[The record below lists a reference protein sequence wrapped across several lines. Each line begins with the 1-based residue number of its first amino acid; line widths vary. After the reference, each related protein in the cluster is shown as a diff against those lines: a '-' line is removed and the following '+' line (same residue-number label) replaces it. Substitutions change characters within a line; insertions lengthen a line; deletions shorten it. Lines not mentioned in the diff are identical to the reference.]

1 MLGAPAAP
9 NTNVPLGSF
18 GLPPALESAPDV
30 AGLPE
35 ALGALGALLAAP
47 PVPAAAP
54 PVAAALVGLAD
65 ELELAL
71 SRLELAQL
79 AIDTARVSAIPTPT
93 ILDRLTLANLQV
105 GTGPL
110 LVQWNV
116 VAAQ

>member
-9 NTNVPLGSF
+9 KTNVPFGSL
-18 GLPPALESAPDV
+18 GLPPALEPAPDV
-30 AGLPE
+30 AGVPD
-35 ALGALGALLAAP
+35 ALGALLAAP

-54 PVAAALVGLAD
+54 PVDAALVGLAD

-110 LVQWNV
+110 LVQSNV
-116 VAAQ
+116 VAVQ

>member
-9 NTNVPLGSF
+9 KMKVPLASA
-18 GLPPALESAPDV
+18 GLPPALESAPEE
-30 AGLPE
+30 AGEPE
-35 ALGALGALLAAP
+35 ALGALLAAL

-54 PVAAALVGLAD
+54 PVEAALVGLAD

-93 ILDRLTLANLQV
+93 MLDRLTLANLQV
-105 GTGPL
+105 GT
-110 LVQWNV
+110 VRCRCSR
-116 VAAQ
+116 